1 MRTINYMKKIDCNGW
16 TPRNLNGL
24 RMNAPVPTIVLPI
37 ADNNKLFYNFY
48 LYHGGGPAWFYYRL
62 LYFDEDY

>member
-1 MRTINYMKKIDCNGW
+1 MKMINCNGW
-16 TPRNLNGL
+16 APCNIKWAPYEW
-24 RMNAPVPTIVLPI
+24 NAPVPIIVPPV